1 MTHDHILVDHI
12 CALVTMTVARSLPP
26 SDYAHQIYMKP
37 PPEYSTRACGSTN
50 ASQSD
55 ACVGNR
61 PIDWHLY
68 KANAILTNCPKKY
81 TNFCPN
87 AWVPSITL
95 NAEEVRD
102 TMSDFELFH
111 AFFFL
116 NIYSFKHLLCCRV
129 NSALTGLMM
138 SIQTIIMGKIEMELP
153 AIYMIKRFM
162 GTCLR
167 GPNARSQDFL
177 IIRWLESD
185 SLMYSTLWK
194 REPVGVYPGGDG
206 ISTLLSCFVL

>member
-1 MTHDHILVDHI
+1 M
-12 CALVTMTVARSLPP
+12 
-26 SDYAHQIYMKP
+26 YMKP
-37 PPEYSTRACGSTN
+37 PPEYSTLVWGSTN

-55 ACVGNR
+55 ACVGSR

-68 KANAILTNCPKKY
+68 RANAIFTKCPRKY
-81 TNFCPN
+81 TNFCPH
-87 AWVPSITL
+87 ACVPSITL
-95 NAEEVRD
+95 NAEQRKHVIRAAL
-102 TMSDFELFH
+102 S
-111 AFFFL
+111 
-116 NIYSFKHLLCCRV
+116 IYAWQFQINSLCWSV

-138 SIQTIIMGKIEMELP
+138 SIPTIMIGNIETELP
-153 AIYMIKRFM
+153 AMYKINRFM

-167 GPNARSQDFL
+167 GPNARSQDFF

-206 ISTLLSCFVL
+206 ISVFLSCFVLQRERLVYW

>member
-1 MTHDHILVDHI
+1 MSLFFFSTHRTYNLAKWLTITFSSIIYVHL
-12 CALVTMTVARSLPP
+12 LRMTVARSLPP
-26 SDYAHQIYMKP
+26 SDYTHQIYMKP

-111 AFFFL
+111 TFSFL
-116 NIYSFKHLLCCRV
+116 TFT
-129 NSALTGLMM
+129 ALSTYFVVGWTVL
-138 SIQTIIMGKIEMELP
+138 
-153 AIYMIKRFM
+153 
-162 GTCLR
+162 
-167 GPNARSQDFL
+167 
-177 IIRWLESD
+177 WLAWWWAYKPS
-185 SLMYSTLWK
+185 
-194 REPVGVYPGGDG
+194 
-206 ISTLLSCFVL
+206 